1 MRFFVLTLTVVLAT
15 AACVAMADWPQF
27 LGPARNGVAPDAKL
41 ARPWPADG
49 PKVLWTVKLGI
60 GFGGPSIKDGK
71 VYLLDRVDDAQDVLR
86 CFDFA
91 EGRELWNFAYD
102 APGKLDHNGS
112 RSTPTV
118 DDKYVFII
126 GPFGHFHCVDKAT
139 HKPLWRKRLLEE
151 FQSKRPNWGVAQSPL
166 LYKDAVIVAP
176 LGRKAGVVAFEKATG
191 EIKWQSRPFGRMAYA
206 SPLVTTIDGVEQVV
220 MLGNNRMAGVDVAD
234 GKLLWT
240 YAGYRCKI
248 PIPGPTPIGDV
259 RIFLT
264 GGYNAGSAMIRVR
277 RGEGKFTA
285 EQVFKEKKLG
295 SQRHNPLLHQ
305 GHLYLNCNTNSR
317 RDGLV
322 CMDLD
327 GNVKWR
333 TSRSPNFERGNLILA
348 DGVILIMDGRSGVL
362 RMVQPDPKGYK
373 ELAQAKVLAGRSIWA
388 PMALSDGKLLLR
400 DQRRMKC
407 LDVGARQ

>member
-1 MRFFVLTLTVVLAT
+1 MRIFVLTLTVVLAT

-41 ARPWPADG
+41 PRPWPADG

-86 CFDFA
+86 CFDLA
-91 EGRELWNFAYD
+91 EGKELWNFAYD

-166 LYKDAVIVAP
+166 LHKDAVIVAP

-191 EIKWQSRPFGRMAYA
+191 DIKWQSRPFGRMAYA
-206 SPLVTTIDGVEQVV
+206 SPLVTTIGGVEQVV
-220 MLGNNRMAGVDVAD
+220 MLGNNRVAGVDVAD
-234 GKLLWT
+234 GTLLWT
-240 YAGYRCKI
+240 YAGYRCQI
-248 PIPGPTPIGDV
+248 PIPGPTPIGDG

-285 EQVFKEKKLG
+285 ERVFTEKKLG
-295 SQRHNPLLHQ
+295 SQIHNPLLHQ
-305 GHLYLNCNTNSR
+305 GYLYLNCNTNSR

-373 ELAQAKVLAGRSIWA
+373 ELAQAKVLAGGSIWA

>member
-1 MRFFVLTLTVVLAT
+1 MRILVLTLTVVLAT

-91 EGRELWNFAYD
+91 EGKELWNFAYD

-139 HKPLWRKRLLEE
+139 HKPLWRKHLLED

-176 LGRKAGVVAFEKATG
+176 LGTKAGVVAFEKATG

-206 SPLVTTIDGVEQVV
+206 SPLVTTIGGVEQVV
-220 MLGNNRMAGVDVAD
+220 MLGNNRVAGVDVAD
-234 GKLLWT
+234 GTLLWT
-240 YAGYRCKI
+240 YAGYRCQI
-248 PIPGPTPIGDV
+248 PIPGPMPIGDG

-295 SQRHNPLLHQ
+295 SQLHNPLLHQ

-317 RDGLV
+317 QDGLV

-327 GNVKWR
+327 GNVKWQ

-362 RMVQPDPKGYK
+362 RVVEPDPKGYK

-400 DQRRMKC
+400 DQGRMKC